1 MNTATI
7 DTSTKSSAWFCC
19 GCGKHTA
26 LAPTD
31 RPGLLVAVEYGA
43 DGFTP
48 TTSRH
53 VCPPREVI
61 AP

>member
-1 MNTATI
+1 MNTTTI
-7 DTSTKSSAWFCC
+7 DTNFSAWFCS
-19 GCGKHTA
+19 GCGKHIA

-31 RPGLLVAVEYGA
+31 RPGRLVAVEYAA

-61 AP
+61 AL